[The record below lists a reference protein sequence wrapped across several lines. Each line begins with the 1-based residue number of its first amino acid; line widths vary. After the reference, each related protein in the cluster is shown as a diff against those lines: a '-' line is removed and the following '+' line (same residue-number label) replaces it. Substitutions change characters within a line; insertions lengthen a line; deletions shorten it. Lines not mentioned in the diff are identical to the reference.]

1 MLLRELGH
9 IAEYALNGYAA
20 LEVALRFKPDFVLVD
35 IGLPGVDGF
44 DICRQLRRDPELMN
58 VRLTG

>member
-20 LEVALRFKPDFVLVD
+20 LEVARRFKPDFVLVD
-35 IGLPGVDGF
+35 IGLHGVDGF

>member
-20 LEVALRFKPDFVLVD
+20 LEVARRFKPDFVLVD